1 MPRTSSPRT
10 PESTRATQREQETSG
25 PPQPWAGGS
34 AVQRSR
40 DVVGWLDMAPDRA
53 MVIVAHPDDAEF
65 LVAGT
70 AALWAAG
77 GPEVNYGIVTNGD
90 KGSEDPSMTSE
101 QLAAL
106 REDEQRRAAAGL
118 GVKEVLF
125 LGYED

>member
-1 MPRTSSPRT
+1 
-10 PESTRATQREQETSG
+10 
-25 PPQPWAGGS
+25 
-34 AVQRSR
+34 
-40 DVVGWLDMAPDRA
+40 MAPDRA

-70 AALWAAG
+70 AALWAADG
-77 GPEVNYGIVTNGD
+77 TEVTYVIVTNGD

-125 LGYED
+125 LGYEDGLLQHTLDLRRDLTRVIRRHRPHTVVTFDPTVRFITENYPTPPPP